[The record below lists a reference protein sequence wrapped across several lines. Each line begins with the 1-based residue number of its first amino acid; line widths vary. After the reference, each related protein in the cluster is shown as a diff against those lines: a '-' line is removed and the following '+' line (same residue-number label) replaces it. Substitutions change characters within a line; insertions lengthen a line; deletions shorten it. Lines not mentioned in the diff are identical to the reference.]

1 MELCDYG
8 DLNSFHKQVELTM
21 YQRLEIMVQ
30 IASGISYLHQNR
42 VVHQD
47 IKPENIIV
55 SPSFFEEIFVTSAI
69 STNVGTLACKAP
81 EFFQRTK
88 DGKLLYHRNVDVYA
102 AGLTF
107 FGINSRNRDKE
118 TTHTEIRNFSR

>member
-1 MELCDYG
+1 MELCDNG

-30 IASGISYLHQNR
+30 IASGISYLHQNG

-55 SPSFFEEIFVTSAI
+55 SPSFF
-69 STNVGTLACKAP
+69 
-81 EFFQRTK
+81 
-88 DGKLLYHRNVDVYA
+88 
-102 AGLTF
+102 
-107 FGINSRNRDKE
+107 
-118 TTHTEIRNFSR
+118 